1 MSRKKTGLPTYRSPD
16 ALVLR
21 AQAGDV
27 VAFEALVARRID
39 LCYRLAWSILRNEAD
54 AADATQE
61 GFVAAW
67 RDLPGLRDP
76 GAFDGWLNRIVTNKA
91 LAARR
96 RPIRIREVQVVGP
109 NGSDAD
115 GPQDPAAHGSEDD
128 LVNAHAIVQAF
139 DRLRPDHRLILM
151 LRYVED
157 RPVAEVARTLGVPEG
172 TAKSRLYAARRELA
186 YALEAEA

>member
-1 MSRKKTGLPTYRSPD
+1 MKPTDRSP
-16 ALVLR
+16 AGLVIR

-27 VAFEALVARRID
+27 AAFEALVTRRID
-39 LCYRLAWSILRNEAD
+39 RCRRLAWAILRNEAD

-67 RDLPGLRDP
+67 RDLPGLREP
-76 GAFDGWLNRIVTNKA
+76 GAFDGWLNRIVISKA
-91 LAARR
+91 LTARS
-96 RPIRIREVQVVGP
+96 RPVRIREIQVEVP
-109 NGSDAD
+109 TGSDAD
-115 GPQDPAAHGSEDD
+115 RRRDQAAHGNEDH

-139 DRLRPDHRLILM
+139 ERLRSDHRRILV

-172 TAKSRLYAARRELA
+172 TAKSRLYTARRELE

>member
-1 MSRKKTGLPTYRSPD
+1 MKPTDRSPD
-16 ALVLR
+16 GLVIR

-27 VAFEALVARRID
+27 AAFETLVARRID
-39 LCYRLAWSILRNEAD
+39 PCYRLAWFILRNEAD

-67 RDLPGLRDP
+67 RDLPGLREP
-76 GAFDGWLNRIVTNKA
+76 GAFDGWLNRIVINKA
-91 LAARR
+91 LVARR
-96 RPIRIREVQVVGP
+96 RPVRIREVQVVVP
-109 NGSDAD
+109 DDDSAD
-115 GPQDPAAHGSEDD
+115 GRQAQAAHGTEDD
-128 LVNAHAIVQAF
+128 LVNAHAIVRAF
-139 DRLRPDHRLILM
+139 DRLRPDHRLILV

-172 TAKSRLYAARRELA
+172 TVKSRLSAARRELE